1 MNWLLV
7 RIQSYLL
14 GASRGESKISPE
26 LVKEFQEL
34 CGKALDRQFN
44 QKRDDWRLR
53 MSEVG
58 KPLCQQKLK
67 KKGVKQ
73 EYEYNAVMRFI
84 IGDLIEA
91 LAIVIMKAAGIKI
104 QEFQKKVSM
113 KIANIDLQGTYDVK
127 IEDKIYDIK
136 TASPYAFD
144 SKFGE
149 WGGYNRVKEDDMFGY
164 VAQGYSYSYAGKSKF
179 GGWIAINKSTGEW
192 AVCEAPEE
200 QEHEQSKALHT
211 VKHNIE
217 SINKKFKKEFD
228 DYAEM
233 YKPTSGVYKGVKK
246 ETGNMIMTYPCTF
259 CGYKSYCW
267 EDAVLA
273 PKITSRA
280 KNPPYIWYTKL
291 KTREIK

>member
-1 MNWLLV
+1 
-7 RIQSYLL
+7 
-14 GASRGESKISPE
+14 
-26 LVKEFQEL
+26 
-34 CGKALDRQFN
+34 
-44 QKRDDWRLR
+44 
-53 MSEVG
+53 
-58 KPLCQQKLK
+58 
-67 KKGVKQ
+67 
-73 EYEYNAVMRFI
+73 MRFI

-104 QEFQKKVSM
+104 QESQKKVSM

-192 AVCEAPEE
+192 AICEAPEE
-200 QEHEQSKALHT
+200 QEHEQSKALHI

-217 SINKKFKKEFD
+217 NINKEFKKEFD

-233 YKPTSGVYKGVKK
+233 YKPTSGTHKGVKK

>member
-104 QEFQKKVSM
+104 QESQKKVSM

-149 WGGYNRVKEDDMFGY
+149 WGGYTKIKDDDTFGY
-164 VAQGYSYSYAGKSKF
+164 VAQGFSYAHADNCDF

-192 AVCEAPEE
+192 AICEVPEQ
-200 QEHEQSKALHT
+200 QEHEKLQALRQI
-211 VKHNIE
+211 KSNIE
-217 SINKKFKKEFD
+217 SLDKEFVD
-228 DYAEM
+228 DLKKNIDNGRINSDNYEKAVDRVLELN
-233 YKPTSGVYKGVKK
+233 KGDKDGGNTVRVY
-246 ETGNMIMTYPCTF
+246 
-259 CGYKSYCW
+259 
-267 EDAVLA
+267 
-273 PKITSRA
+273 
-280 KNPPYIWYTKL
+280 
-291 KTREIK
+291 